1 MNVAVPLWT
10 SALYSTPSII
20 NVAVPKM
27 IKMSE
32 LKLRPFEEQLAD
44 VIYTNRLEQAEEKGM
59 KKGMKKGEENIIRK
73 LLEKNNPQE
82 ISHN

>member
-1 MNVAVPLWT
+1 
-10 SALYSTPSII
+10 
-20 NVAVPKM
+20 
-27 IKMSE
+27 MSE

-59 KKGMKKGEENIIRK
+59 EKGMKKGEENIIRK

-82 ISHN
+82 ISTQLNIPLKKILKIQNSK